1 MAQEAVTQAV
11 TNVIEADAPEDRL
24 GMTEAQWAQ
33 WQAYTHGFDD
43 QDESGIDLSHLRA
56 NLRLTPTERLEKHR
70 RANDLRME
78 VRRAA
83 AARLSRDTRRP

>member
-1 MAQEAVTQAV
+1 M
-11 TNVIEADAPEDRL
+11 DANQSEPDDPEPDDPQCHL
-24 GMTEAQWAQ
+24 GMTDAQWAQ
-33 WQAYTHGFDD
+33 WQAYTRGFDD
-43 QDESGIDLSHLRA
+43 QDESGVDLSHLRA